1 MKREIKIPSEIFYD
15 KRLGHSE
22 RILLITLYTFINPRT
37 MIAKPSLRG
46 LALRAGFKSTRTVK
60 TCLLGL
66 EKLDWVKVT
75 SKKGSANEYKLSTQA
90 ILGGGIEEGTSTSL
104 ASTLLTID
112 KLAHSNTHTQEH
124 DSKQQRPSH
133 KTSQPYFTTGIGK
146 ENTEEVQFDE
156 NETDP
161 SHGGSPGSLARN
173 PWDFIGELY
182 RRARLGSSDPS
193 PNEDESLPGTSKP
206 A

>member
-22 RILLITLYTFINPRT
+22 RILLIALYTFINPHT
-37 MIAKPSLRG
+37 MIAKPSLKG

-112 KLAHSNTHTQEH
+112 KLAHSNTHTQEY
-124 DSKQQRPSH
+124 DSKQQRPD
-133 KTSQPYFTTGIGK
+133 QPYFTGK
-146 ENTEEVQFDE
+146 ENTEEVQRNE
-156 NETDP
+156 NETDS
-161 SHGGSPGSLARN
+161 SHGGSPGSMARN

-182 RRARLGSSDPS
+182 RRARLGSSDPGS
-193 PNEDESLPGTSKP
+193 NEDESLPGTSKP

>member
-90 ILGGGIEEGTSTSL
+90 ILGGGIEEGTRAKL
-104 ASTLLTID
+104 ASSSLTID
-112 KLAHSNTHTQEH
+112 KLTTTSTHTQEH

-133 KTSQPYFTTGIGK
+133 KASQPYFTGK

-182 RRARLGSSDPS
+182 RRACLGSSDPS
-193 PNEDESLPGTSKP
+193 PNEDESLPGTSKH

>member
-37 MIAKPSLRG
+37 MIAKPSLKG

-66 EKLDWVKVT
+66 EKFNWVKVT

-112 KLAHSNTHTQEH
+112 KLAHSSTHTQEH
-124 DSKQQRPSH
+124 DSKQQRPD
-133 KTSQPYFTTGIGK
+133 QPYFTGK
-146 ENTEEVQFDE
+146 ENTEEVQCNE
-156 NETDP
+156 NETDS

-182 RRARLGSSDPS
+182 RRARLGSSDPGS
-193 PNEDESLPGTSKP
+193 NENEPLPRTSKP

>member
-66 EKLDWVKVT
+66 EKFNWVKVT

-90 ILGGGIEEGTSTSL
+90 ILGGGIEEGTRAKL
-104 ASTLLTID
+104 ASSSLTID
-112 KLAHSNTHTQEH
+112 KLTTTSTHTQEH
-124 DSKQQRPSH
+124 DSKQQRPS
-133 KTSQPYFTTGIGK
+133 QPYFTGK

-193 PNEDESLPGTSKP
+193 SNEDESLSGTSKP

>member
-22 RILLITLYTFINPRT
+22 RILLIALYTFINPHT
-37 MIAKPSLRG
+37 MIAKPSLKG

-112 KLAHSNTHTQEH
+112 KLTHSSTHTQELIEH
-124 DSKQQRPSH
+124 EQH
-133 KTSQPYFTTGIGK
+133 KASQPYFTGK

-161 SHGGSPGSLARN
+161 SHGGSSGILARN

-193 PNEDESLPGTSKP
+193 SDENESLSRTK
-206 A
+206 

>member
-90 ILGGGIEEGTSTSL
+90 ILGGGIEEGTRAKL
-104 ASTLLTID
+104 ASSSLTID
-112 KLAHSNTHTQEH
+112 KLTTTSTHTQEH

-133 KTSQPYFTTGIGK
+133 KTDQPYFTGK

-182 RRARLGSSDPS
+182 RRARTGSSDPS

>member
-37 MIAKPSLRG
+37 MIAKPSLKG

-66 EKLDWVKVT
+66 EKLDWIKVT

-112 KLAHSNTHTQEH
+112 KLTTTSTHTQEH
-124 DSKQQRPSH
+124 DSKQQRPD
-133 KTSQPYFTTGIGK
+133 QPYFTGK

-182 RRARLGSSDPS
+182 RSACLGSSDPS
-193 PNEDESLPGTSKP
+193 PNEDESLSGTSKP

>member
-90 ILGGGIEEGTSTSL
+90 ILGGGIEEGTRAKL
-104 ASTLLTID
+104 ASSSLTID
-112 KLAHSNTHTQEH
+112 KLTNSSTHTQELREH
-124 DSKQQRPSH
+124 EQQQR
-133 KTSQPYFTTGIGK
+133 SQPYFTGK

-182 RRARLGSSDPS
+182 RRARIGSSDPS
-193 PNEDESLPGTSKP
+193 PNEDESLPRTSKP

>member
-22 RILLITLYTFINPRT
+22 RILLITLYTFINPHT
-37 MIAKPSLRG
+37 MIAKPSLKG

-66 EKLDWVKVT
+66 EKLDWIKVT

-112 KLAHSNTHTQEH
+112 KLTTTSTHTQEH
-124 DSKQQRPSH
+124 DSKQQRPD
-133 KTSQPYFTTGIGK
+133 QPYFTGK

-182 RRARLGSSDPS
+182 RRACLGSSDPS
-193 PNEDESLPGTSKP
+193 PNEDESLSGTSKP

>member
-22 RILLITLYTFINPRT
+22 RILLIALYTFINPHT
-37 MIAKPSLRG
+37 MIAKPSLKG

-66 EKLDWVKVT
+66 EKLDWVNVT

-112 KLAHSNTHTQEH
+112 KLTTTSTHTQEH
-124 DSKQQRPSH
+124 DSKQQRPDQ
-133 KTSQPYFTTGIGK
+133 TYFTGK

-161 SHGGSPGSLARN
+161 SHGGSPGSMARN

-193 PNEDESLPGTSKP
+193 SNENGLLPGTSKP

>member
-37 MIAKPSLRG
+37 MIAKPSLKG
-46 LALRAGFKSTRTVK
+46 LALRAGFKSNRTVK

-66 EKLDWVKVT
+66 EKLDWVNVT
-75 SKKGSANEYKLSTQA
+75 SKKGCANEYKLSTQA

-112 KLAHSNTHTQEH
+112 KLAHSNTHTQEY
-124 DSKQQRPSH
+124 DSKQQRPD
-133 KTSQPYFTTGIGK
+133 QPYFTGK
-146 ENTEEVQFDE
+146 ENTEEVQRNE
-156 NETDP
+156 NETDS
-161 SHGGSPGSLARN
+161 SHGGSPGSMARN

-182 RRARLGSSDPS
+182 RRARLGSSDPGS
-193 PNEDESLPGTSKP
+193 NENEPLPRTSKP

>member
-22 RILLITLYTFINPRT
+22 RILLIALYTFINPHT
-37 MIAKPSLRG
+37 MIAKPSLKG

-112 KLAHSNTHTQEH
+112 KLAHSNTHTQEY
-124 DSKQQRPSH
+124 DSKQQRPD
-133 KTSQPYFTTGIGK
+133 QPYFTGK
-146 ENTEEVQFDE
+146 ENTEEVQRNE
-156 NETDP
+156 NETDS
-161 SHGGSPGSLARN
+161 SHGGSPGSMARN

-182 RRARLGSSDPS
+182 RRARLGSSDPGS
-193 PNEDESLPGTSKP
+193 NENEPLPRTSKP